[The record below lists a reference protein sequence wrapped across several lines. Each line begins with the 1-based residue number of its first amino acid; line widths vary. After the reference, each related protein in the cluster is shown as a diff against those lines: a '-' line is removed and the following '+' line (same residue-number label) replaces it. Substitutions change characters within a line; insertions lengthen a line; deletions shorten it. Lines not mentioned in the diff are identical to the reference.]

1 MFRRHFSAI
10 LCVIM
15 IISLTA
21 CKQTPQ
27 STDSVTTTNISFS
40 ESQTLPLTS
49 AVTEINTTA
58 EVSTTSEMTTI
69 ESTTIWCPDAAE
81 IIEMYKKAANT
92 SADAVKSTQK
102 ISLKDFSLNNGN
114 DAVNNVFKFIKPI
127 ISKVVESNSTEFDGI
142 TGGYNNLVLSDIKN
156 ATAYVKNDNTVIKLE
171 MNEQHDSANA
181 NINSGSV
188 GHAIS
193 VIGDL
198 SVVFNQLSDS
208 GLPIKITDDNIS
220 MTYTD
225 AIVNV
230 TVDNNHNI
238 VNGTWKYSVIIS
250 LADFTVGN
258 STVGDASVE
267 IINEITYNGGFT
279 E

>member
-27 STDSVTTTNISFS
+27 STDSVTTNISFS
-40 ESQTLPLTS
+40 ESQPEPLTS

-69 ESTTIWCPDAAE
+69 ESTTIWSPDAAE

-92 SADAVKSTQK
+92 SANAVKSTQK

-208 GLPIKITDDNIS
+208 GIPIKITDDNIS

>member
-40 ESQTLPLTS
+40 ESQTEPLTS

-69 ESTTIWCPDAAE
+69 ESTTIWSPDTAE
-81 IIEMYKKAANT
+81 IIEMYKKAANA
-92 SADAVKSTQK
+92 SANGVKSTQK

-114 DAVNNVFKFIKPI
+114 DAVNNVFKLIKPI
-127 ISKVVESNSTEFDGI
+127 ISRVVESNSTEFDGI

-208 GLPIKITDDNIS
+208 GIPIKITDDNIS

>member
-27 STDSVTTTNISFS
+27 STDSVTTTNTSLS
-40 ESQTLPLTS
+40 ESQTEPLTS

-69 ESTTIWCPDAAE
+69 ESTTIWSPDAAE

-208 GLPIKITDDNIS
+208 GIPIKITDDNIS

-230 TVDNNHNI
+230 TVDNSHNI

>member
-27 STDSVTTTNISFS
+27 STNSVTTTNISFS
-40 ESQTLPLTS
+40 ESQTEPLTS

-69 ESTTIWCPDAAE
+69 ESTTIWSPDAAE

-92 SADAVKSTQK
+92 SANAVKSTQK

-208 GLPIKITDDNIS
+208 GIPIKITDDNIS

-230 TVDNNHNI
+230 TVDNNHSI